1 MQLHDKTAYVRGHR
15 YWWYPSLSRKPLPRF
30 MPPWLTC
37 LTAFDM
43 PDNVC
48 WLLTITKAFT
58 HCINILKAFTKCK
71 QLWKLFSSCQP
82 QKQRL
87 DDTSNA
93 ANASWFRFYWRK
105 ALNCRVRCA
114 FRNFFSRIMSESN
127 LIFPGRTVKYLLP
140 HQRRRNI
147 KNLQNCIA
155 IYRAEEAENW
165 AIFSNYLPALLA
177 ARSWLGGIY
186 EIM

>member
-1 MQLHDKTAYVRGHR
+1 MCSNDWANIFELPSQDGNITPEKARKSRQMQLHDKTAYVWGHR
-15 YWWYPSLSRKPLPRF
+15 YWWDPSLSRKPLPRF

-37 LTAFDM
+37 LTAFDI

-58 HCINILKAFTKCK
+58 HCIDILKAFTKCK
-71 QLWKLFSSCQP
+71 QLWKLLSSCQP

-114 FRNFFSRIMSESN
+114 FGNF
-127 LIFPGRTVKYLLP
+127 L
-140 HQRRRNI
+140 
-147 KNLQNCIA
+147 
-155 IYRAEEAENW
+155 EE
-165 AIFSNYLPALLA
+165 
-177 ARSWLGGIY
+177 
-186 EIM
+186 